1 MTWACAPRRGANST
15 RRSAQ
20 QPPVGGSGRRDRLLG
35 HLLDHS
41 RLFTAHVSRLGV
53 RGVGAQGPGTSGKLP
68 NGEVLPLFRLR
79 YAGSADTWGFAIY
92 GAGHDD
98 YQNSHLPTASC

>member
-1 MTWACAPRRGANST
+1 VRPATRGKLHPAFS
-15 RRSAQ
+15 SATA
-20 QPPVGGSGRRDRLLG
+20 GRGSGRRDRLLG

-68 NGEVLPLFRLR
+68 NGEVLPLCRLR